1 MTRNHH
7 PEHDD
12 MSPPEAMTL
21 DEMIGWNIKELRQ
34 AAGLSLKDAAV
45 LMTIWQNEPW
55 SHQKVYTRELGR
67 QPVTVTELHLFSQLF
82 GVPIFRLLH
91 PPAGLKVLN
100 INMAPINAGRY
111 QLDYFYDTGG
121 RTGLAW
127 RVALEERKEIVARK
141 VTRSAERGEVFAPD
155 FFDDRRDERDAFRG
169 PADDDGVGLD
179 LKTLAK
185 ELKSSAEAVRQVSRE
200 KKHGDHQE
208 D

>member
-1 MTRNHH
+1 
-7 PEHDD
+7 
-12 MSPPEAMTL
+12 MSPPEEMTL

-67 QPVTVTELHLFSQLF
+67 QPVTVAELHTFAQLF

-91 PPAGLKVLN
+91 PPAGLKILN
-100 INMAPINAGRY
+100 IHMFPIKAGRY

-121 RTGLAW
+121 RTGEAW
-127 RVALEERKEIVARK
+127 RVALEGRKEIVARK

-155 FFDDRRDERDAFRG
+155 FFDDPKPGDERDAFRG
-169 PADDDGVGLD
+169 PVLDDGDLGLD
-179 LKTLAK
+179 LKSLAK
-185 ELKSSAEAVRQVSRE
+185 ELKSSAEAMRQVSRE

>member
-1 MTRNHH
+1 
-7 PEHDD
+7 
-12 MSPPEAMTL
+12 
-21 DEMIGWNIKELRQ
+21 MIGWNIKELRQ

-67 QPVTVTELHLFSQLF
+67 QPVTVTELHTFADLF

-91 PPAGLKVLN
+91 PPAGLKILN
-100 INMAPINAGRY
+100 MHMFPIAAGRY

-121 RTGLAW
+121 RTGLAF
-127 RVALEERKEIVARK
+127 RVALEGRKDIVARK
-141 VTRSAERGEVFAPD
+141 VARSAERGEVFAPG
-155 FFDDRRDERDAFRG
+155 FFDDPKPEDERGPIRG
-169 PADDDGVGLD
+169 PADGPLAGLD
-179 LKTLAK
+179 LKSLAK
-185 ELKSSAEAVRQVSRE
+185 ELKSFAEARRQVSRE